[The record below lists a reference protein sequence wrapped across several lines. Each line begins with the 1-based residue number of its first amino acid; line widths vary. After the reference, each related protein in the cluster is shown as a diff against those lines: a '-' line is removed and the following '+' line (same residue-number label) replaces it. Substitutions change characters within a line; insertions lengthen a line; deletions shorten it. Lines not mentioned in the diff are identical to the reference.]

1 MEWVTIGNTSILATE
16 YFRRISDSHSNV
28 LFISLQDSLIVS
40 NNGKTKADAKSWMFY
55 SNSTPDYLDGMVDWE
70 IVIYD
75 LRKEPL
81 TPEYYQMID
90 EIIMDINRD
99 VYVIVSPE
107 FNMLTTFLVFSGIQL
122 SSKSFLVGSKVG
134 EYSDNVLYNTDSKDI
149 WIAKAVDVENIYSP
163 DDTLPPQ
170 PQFNFAPIQALYIT
184 VGQPN
189 SGRREFFEDV
199 TGIIEVEK
207 KGNWQKKLRQNLSNG
222 YSVVFQAMNQA
233 RSDRAPA
240 IEIARELAIPVYI
253 LWFSRRG
260 KLLEKMT
267 GNVYNKLIYDKYIQ
281 SFQEPTECEGYVYR
295 LN

>member
-1 MEWVTIGNTSILATE
+1 MEWVMVGKTAILATE

-28 LFISLQDSLIVS
+28 LFISLQDALVVS
-40 NNGKTKADAKSWMFY
+40 KNGKSKADAKSWMFY
-55 SNSTPDYLDGMVDWE
+55 SSDTPDYLESMVDWE

-75 LRKEPL
+75 LKKGTL

-107 FNMLTTFLVFSGIQL
+107 CNMLTTFLEFSGIQL
-122 SSKSFLVGSKVG
+122 SSDSFLVGSKVG
-134 EYSDNVLYNTDSKDI
+134 QFTDNVLYNTESTDI
-149 WIAKAVDVENIYSP
+149 WIANAVEVKNIYSP

-170 PQFNFAPIQALYIT
+170 PEFVFPPMQALYIT

-189 SGRREFFEDV
+189 SGRREFFDGV
-199 TGIIEVEK
+199 TDIVEVEK
-207 KGNWQKKLRQNLSNG
+207 KGNWQKKLTQNLSNG

-240 IEIARELAIPVYI
+240 IEIANELNIPVYI
-253 LWFSRRG
+253 LWFSQKG
-260 KLLEKMT
+260 KLFEKVS
-267 GNVYNKLIYDKYIQ
+267 GNKYNNMIYDKYIQ
-281 SFQEPTECEGYVYR
+281 SFQEPTNSEGRVYR
-295 LN
+295 IN